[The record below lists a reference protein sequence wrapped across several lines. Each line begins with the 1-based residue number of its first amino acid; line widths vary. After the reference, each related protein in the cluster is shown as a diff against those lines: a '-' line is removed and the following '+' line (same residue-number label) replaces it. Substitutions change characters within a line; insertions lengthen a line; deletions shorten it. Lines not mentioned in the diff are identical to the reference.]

1 MNGIFWNVALALAW
15 AAVTGDLS
23 LGNLVLG
30 YGLGFCI
37 LVLMRQAVGLP
48 DYGRRTLRALG
59 LALFFFVEL
68 LKANLQVAYEVLTPR
83 MSMRPAVLAVPL
95 AARTDTEITLLAAMI
110 NLTPGTLVIDVAD
123 DRSALFVH
131 VLYGDDP
138 EAVRRSLK
146 DGFERRLLEVLR

>member
-30 YGLGFCI
+30 YALGFCI

-48 DYGRRTLRALG
+48 DYGRRTLRAVT
-59 LALFFFVEL
+59 LALFFLVEL
-68 LKANLQVAYEVLTPR
+68 VKANVQVAYEVLTPR
-83 MSMRPAVLAVPL
+83 LYMRPAVIAVPL

-110 NLTPGTLVIDVAD
+110 NLTITCSTPG
-123 DRSALFVH
+123 
-131 VLYGDDP
+131 
-138 EAVRRSLK
+138 
-146 DGFERRLLEVLR
+146 